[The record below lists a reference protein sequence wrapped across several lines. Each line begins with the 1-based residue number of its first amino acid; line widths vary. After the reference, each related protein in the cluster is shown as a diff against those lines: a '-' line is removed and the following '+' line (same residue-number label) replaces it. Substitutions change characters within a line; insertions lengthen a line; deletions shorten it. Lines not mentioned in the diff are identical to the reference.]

1 MWTIANNLIDYL
13 PKNDPVEID
22 GCRVTKQFNE
32 VVGVVGCKK
41 LLQKLEKDK
50 YLDFRDL
57 KEFVEMSVFLANI
70 KKPFKC
76 QAVRVDW
83 FSIWIE

>member
-1 MWTIANNLIDYL
+1 MDHKEMQQRL
-13 PKNDPVEID
+13 E
-22 GCRVTKQFNE
+22 
-32 VVGVVGCKK
+32 K
-41 LLQKLEKDK
+41 LKKDK

-57 KEFVEMSVFLANI
+57 KEFVKMCVFLSNI
-70 KKPFKC
+70 KQPFKC